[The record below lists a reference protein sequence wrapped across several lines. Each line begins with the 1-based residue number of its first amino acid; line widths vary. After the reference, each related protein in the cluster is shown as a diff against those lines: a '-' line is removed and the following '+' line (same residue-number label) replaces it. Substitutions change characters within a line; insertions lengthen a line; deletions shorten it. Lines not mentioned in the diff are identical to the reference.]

1 MLAKLQ
7 PLLAKLLLLLAKLQL
22 MPAKLLKLLLPLLTL
37 PLLTLLLLL
46 AKLQPL
52 LAKLQLPLAQLLTL
66 LLLLPLPLLPS
77 NFGSRNEK
85 NRPSGRFFYVCLSR
99 DSRLFCREPNVHSRA
114 VAISGQ
120 KLAVWHECRWDPP
133 IDHVDLKGCHAFTLH
148 LFW

>member
-1 MLAKLQ
+1 LLAKLQPLLAKLQPLLAKLQPLLAKLQ
-7 PLLAKLLLLLAKLQL
+7 PLLAKLLHLL
-22 MPAKLLKLLLPLLTL
+22 
-37 PLLTLLLLL
+37 LLTLLLLL

-52 LAKLQLPLAQLLTL
+52 LAKLQPPLAQLLM
-66 LLLLPLPLLPS
+66 LLLPLPLLPS

-148 LFW
+148 LSW